1 MEWPLFMNGH
11 VLQQI
16 YGFFREFR
24 QEKDSSEQLTFI
36 R

>member
-1 MEWPLFMNGH
+1 MELPLFMNGH
-11 VLQQI
+11 ALQQI
-16 YGFFREFR
+16 HGFFRESR